1 MSISC
6 DVAKDLMPL
15 CIDKLASEDSENLV
29 NEHTKTC
36 ENCADFYER
45 MRKFVRIPIT
55 TDISPLKKLR
65 RQRWKRVI
73 LCVLLSLCVL
83 LTPLMGIFI
92 YDFTPIPLTYEEAYE
107 GVYQNEKGEIVAAP
121 RRLKNVQ
128 WRSIEQVEYGRFV
141 FGYRTDIFD
150 FWKSYYEDW
159 YLEIFTQDEIL
170 CAEQYID
177 QYGREQNR
185 PRITTYYVGVFAGE
199 EDTLMHKKSDRAPV
213 IEDHQIGYTTVYLE
227 IAAAVLTVLLAVLWW
242 IFRKK
247 RWNMVLLYASIFCL
261 IWALVTLFVTD
272 GRMLLYYDRQQEG
285 MLLQAYD
292 QNPLNWLMAYIGKT
306 TVPFMQYTW
315 RHVNIALM
323 TLLVWGIVFCTVE
336 LIRMRRKK
344 LVR

>member
-107 GVYQNEKGEIVAAP
+107 GVYQNEKGEIIATP
-121 RRLKNVQ
+121 R
-128 WRSIEQVEYGRFV
+128 
-141 FGYRTDIFD
+141 
-150 FWKSYYEDW
+150 
-159 YLEIFTQDEIL
+159 
-170 CAEQYID
+170 
-177 QYGREQNR
+177 
-185 PRITTYYVGVFAGE
+185 
-199 EDTLMHKKSDRAPV
+199 
-213 IEDHQIGYTTVYLE
+213 
-227 IAAAVLTVLLAVLWW
+227 
-242 IFRKK
+242 
-247 RWNMVLLYASIFCL
+247 
-261 IWALVTLFVTD
+261 
-272 GRMLLYYDRQQEG
+272 
-285 MLLQAYD
+285 
-292 QNPLNWLMAYIGKT
+292 
-306 TVPFMQYTW
+306 
-315 RHVNIALM
+315 
-323 TLLVWGIVFCTVE
+323 
-336 LIRMRRKK
+336 
-344 LVR
+344 